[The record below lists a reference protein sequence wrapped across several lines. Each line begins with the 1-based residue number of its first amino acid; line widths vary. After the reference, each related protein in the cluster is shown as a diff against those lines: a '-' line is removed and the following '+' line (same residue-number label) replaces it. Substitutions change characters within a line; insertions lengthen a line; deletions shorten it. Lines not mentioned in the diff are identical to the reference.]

1 MGRAHLKYIHPVNIL
16 SFGPDTLPIE
26 LRPLNVLI
34 GPNGSGKSNL
44 IESIRLLHFLPDKDP
59 WAVIQNTGGAG
70 EWLWKGSKN
79 KRSSCSL
86 KTQLCL
92 GHMDGERVLGGPRFF
107 KLSLDLERYESS
119 FRVGAESIWP
129 TTQDGRHD
137 SRSNGF
143 TRNGSRGELSFRQAL
158 STEDPVSF
166 DVNLD
171 RSILAQMGSRSV
183 QASGAGQ
190 FLLDLFSVS
199 EFLESFDFH
208 QDWDFGVDCPA
219 RELQLVGQSV
229 THLEEDGS
237 NLAQMLAFYRDE
249 HKAVF
254 ERLTELAKLFYE
266 PLRSIEI
273 RLHITNLLI
282 AIEEIGGFS
291 TPATR
296 LSDGML
302 RWLAM
307 LTILLNPTPA
317 PVTCI
322 DEPELGL
329 HPDIIP
335 TLADLL
341 REASERTQ
349 LIVTTHST
357 ALVDAFSDDPE
368 SICVCE
374 KREGSTVIQR
384 LNQEELK
391 VWLKDYSLG
400 SLWTSG
406 QIGGNRW

>member
-1 MGRAHLKYIHPVNIL
+1 
-16 SFGPDTLPIE
+16 
-26 LRPLNVLI
+26 
-34 GPNGSGKSNL
+34 
-44 IESIRLLHFLPDKDP
+44 
-59 WAVIQNTGGAG
+59 
-70 EWLWKGSKN
+70 
-79 KRSSCSL
+79 
-86 KTQLCL
+86 
-92 GHMDGERVLGGPRFF
+92 
-107 KLSLDLERYESS
+107 
-119 FRVGAESIWP
+119 
-129 TTQDGRHD
+129 
-137 SRSNGF
+137 
-143 TRNGSRGELSFRQAL
+143 
-158 STEDPVSF
+158 
-166 DVNLD
+166 
-171 RSILAQMGSRSV
+171 
-183 QASGAGQ
+183 
-190 FLLDLFSVS
+190 
-199 EFLESFDFH
+199 
-208 QDWDFGVDCPA
+208 
-219 RELQLVGQSV
+219 
-229 THLEEDGS
+229 
-237 NLAQMLAFYRDE
+237 MLAFYRDE